1 MKLRFLNFKSVRQ
14 KILFGFAIV
23 IALVIILSLFTIYSI
38 NKINRN
44 LTNVLD
50 TEIPLLVTDEK
61 LAFDMTNRISL
72 IRGYLLTEDEY
83 YRESFESG
91 TKASIELENQAL
103 DNSNSE
109 DLKQLIEQK
118 IDWGS
123 ATDDMFQAIDNGDRE
138 KAIEILETKVQ
149 ILGNDLVDGF
159 HQLALNKEQEIQ
171 ELGQTIQDNNEITR
185 WLTIIISLLVIILG
199 IVIATVT
206 SLTIS
211 NPIQSVMKRIMSITN
226 GDLDHQP
233 LKSTGRDE
241 VAQLI
246 VSTNQM
252 NEQLKEIMTNISK
265 VATTV
270 SAQSEELTQSSNEVM
285 TATEQIT
292 ITMEEIASGTESQAN
307 HSSELSDRMTSFSE
321 NIEITK
327 NYSSNV
333 QQESNQV
340 LKMTHEGTTLM
351 NTSLEQMISINH
363 IVKESVEKV
372 NDLET
377 KSVAITKLVEVI
389 QDIANQTNLLALN
402 AAIEAARAG
411 EHGQGFA
418 VVADEVRKLA
428 EQVGNSVTEI
438 SHIVESIQNEVQ
450 VVTQSLNDGYN
461 ETELGTKQIKE
472 TNEKFIDIKDSIIK
486 VETQISQITDNM
498 QSISDSG
505 QQMNGFIQEIAAV
518 SEETAAGVEET
529 SASAQQTSSSMEE
542 VNSSANDLAKLS
554 EELSELVQ
562 RFKL

>member
-149 ILGNDLVDGF
+149 ILGNELVDGF

-211 NPIQSVMKRIMSITN
+211 NPIQSVMKRITSITN

-241 VAQLI
+241 VAQLV

-252 NEQLKEIMTNISK
+252 NEQLKEIMTNINK

-270 SAQSEELTQSSNEVM
+270 SAQSEELTQSSNEVK

-327 NYSSNV
+327 NYSGSV

-340 LKMTHEGTTLM
+340 LKMTQEGTTLM

-389 QDIANQTNLLALN
+389 QDIANQ
-402 AAIEAARAG
+402 
-411 EHGQGFA
+411 
-418 VVADEVRKLA
+418 K
-428 EQVGNSVTEI
+428 
-438 SHIVESIQNEVQ
+438 
-450 VVTQSLNDGYN
+450 
-461 ETELGTKQIKE
+461 IKP
-472 TNEKFIDIKDSIIK
+472 IY
-486 VETQISQITDNM
+486 
-498 QSISDSG
+498 
-505 QQMNGFIQEIAAV
+505 
-518 SEETAAGVEET
+518 
-529 SASAQQTSSSMEE
+529 
-542 VNSSANDLAKLS
+542 
-554 EELSELVQ
+554 
-562 RFKL
+562 

>member
-211 NPIQSVMKRIMSITN
+211 NPIQSVMKRITSITN

-252 NEQLKEIMTNISK
+252 NEQLKEIMTNINK

-270 SAQSEELTQSSNEVM
+270 SAQSEELTQSSNEVK

>member
-211 NPIQSVMKRIMSITN
+211 NPIQSVMKRITSITN

-252 NEQLKEIMTNISK
+252 NEQLKEIMTNINK

-270 SAQSEELTQSSNEVM
+270 FAQSEELTQSSNEVM

>member
-1 MKLRFLNFKSVRQ
+1 MKLRFLNFKSVRH

-50 TEIPLLVTDEK
+50 TEIPLLVTDEQ

-211 NPIQSVMKRIMSITN
+211 NPIQSVMKRITSITN

-252 NEQLKEIMTNISK
+252 NEQLKEIMTNINK

-389 QDIANQTNLLALN
+389 QDIANQ
-402 AAIEAARAG
+402 
-411 EHGQGFA
+411 
-418 VVADEVRKLA
+418 K
-428 EQVGNSVTEI
+428 
-438 SHIVESIQNEVQ
+438 
-450 VVTQSLNDGYN
+450 
-461 ETELGTKQIKE
+461 IKP
-472 TNEKFIDIKDSIIK
+472 IY
-486 VETQISQITDNM
+486 
-498 QSISDSG
+498 
-505 QQMNGFIQEIAAV
+505 
-518 SEETAAGVEET
+518 
-529 SASAQQTSSSMEE
+529 
-542 VNSSANDLAKLS
+542 
-554 EELSELVQ
+554 
-562 RFKL
+562 

>member
-1 MKLRFLNFKSVRQ
+1 MKLRFLNFKSVRH

-149 ILGNDLVDGF
+149 ILGNELVDGF

-211 NPIQSVMKRIMSITN
+211 NPIQSVMKRITSITN

-252 NEQLKEIMTNISK
+252 NEQLKEIMTNINK

-270 SAQSEELTQSSNEVM
+270 FAQSEELTQSSNEVM

>member
-1 MKLRFLNFKSVRQ
+1 MKLRFLNFKSVRH

-50 TEIPLLVTDEK
+50 TEIPLLVTDEQ

-149 ILGNDLVDGF
+149 ILGNELVDGF

-211 NPIQSVMKRIMSITN
+211 NPIQSVMKRITSITN

-252 NEQLKEIMTNISK
+252 NEQLKEIMTNINK

-389 QDIANQTNLLALN
+389 QDIANQ
-402 AAIEAARAG
+402 
-411 EHGQGFA
+411 
-418 VVADEVRKLA
+418 K
-428 EQVGNSVTEI
+428 
-438 SHIVESIQNEVQ
+438 
-450 VVTQSLNDGYN
+450 
-461 ETELGTKQIKE
+461 IKP
-472 TNEKFIDIKDSIIK
+472 IY
-486 VETQISQITDNM
+486 
-498 QSISDSG
+498 
-505 QQMNGFIQEIAAV
+505 
-518 SEETAAGVEET
+518 
-529 SASAQQTSSSMEE
+529 
-542 VNSSANDLAKLS
+542 
-554 EELSELVQ
+554 
-562 RFKL
+562 

>member
-1 MKLRFLNFKSVRQ
+1 
-14 KILFGFAIV
+14 
-23 IALVIILSLFTIYSI
+23 
-38 NKINRN
+38 
-44 LTNVLD
+44 
-50 TEIPLLVTDEK
+50 
-61 LAFDMTNRISL
+61 MTNRTSL

-103 DNSNSE
+103 DNSNSK

-118 IDWGS
+118 IDLGS

-149 ILGNDLVDGF
+149 ILGNELVDGF

-211 NPIQSVMKRIMSITN
+211 NPIQSVMKRITSITN

-252 NEQLKEIMTNISK
+252 NEQLKEIMTNINK

-270 SAQSEELTQSSNEVM
+270 SAQSEELTQSSNEVK

-389 QDIANQTNLLALN
+389 QDIANQ
-402 AAIEAARAG
+402 
-411 EHGQGFA
+411 
-418 VVADEVRKLA
+418 K
-428 EQVGNSVTEI
+428 
-438 SHIVESIQNEVQ
+438 
-450 VVTQSLNDGYN
+450 
-461 ETELGTKQIKE
+461 IKP
-472 TNEKFIDIKDSIIK
+472 IY
-486 VETQISQITDNM
+486 
-498 QSISDSG
+498 
-505 QQMNGFIQEIAAV
+505 
-518 SEETAAGVEET
+518 
-529 SASAQQTSSSMEE
+529 
-542 VNSSANDLAKLS
+542 
-554 EELSELVQ
+554 
-562 RFKL
+562 